1 MELADHYYT
10 DKPNVESKRE
20 RISETL
26 RGETLHFLVDRGVFS
41 KSGIDY
47 GSKLLIESFMPPSIP
62 GPVVDVGC
70 GWGPIGI
77 TAARMMPD
85 RLIEMVD
92 INERAIELSTL
103 NGDLNNV
110 KNIKVFQNDLL
121 SDFKGQ
127 YAAIITNPPIRAG
140 KHVVFNLY
148 EQAYSLLLG
157 DGELWIVIQKKQGA
171 PSTMKKLEELGFEVE
186 IVEKSKGYFII
197 KGKKC

>member
-1 MELADHYYT
+1 MADHYYT